1 MKHLYRGMLRYRI
14 CRSLN
19 SSYALILDFEDD
31 ISGVLTKMELCCF
44 QSKKMQLWWR
54 FLEKPSLL
62 QQ

>member
-44 QSKKMQLWWR
+44 QSKKMQL
-54 FLEKPSLL
+54 
-62 QQ
+62 